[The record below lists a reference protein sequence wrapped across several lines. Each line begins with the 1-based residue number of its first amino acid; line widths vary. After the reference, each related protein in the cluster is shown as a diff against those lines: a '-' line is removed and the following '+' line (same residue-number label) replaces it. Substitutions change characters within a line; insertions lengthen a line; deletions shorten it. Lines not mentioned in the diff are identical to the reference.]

1 MRFFLSISFTAGLEW
16 LAMDL
21 NQKIRQY
28 LLYLKQCDEVDA
40 KYNLDTTEIKLL
52 NEIATA
58 LLAEDNLTV
67 SGALALKKIASPATL
82 HAAMK
87 RLIVKNLIVQIPA
100 QDSRTKH
107 LDLSKLGWKRYAEL
121 SAISP
126 TGAK

>member
-1 MRFFLSISFTAGLEW
+1 
-16 LAMDL
+16 MDL

-28 LLYLKQCDEVDA
+28 LLYLKQCDEVDV
-40 KYNLDTTEIKLL
+40 KYNLDATEIKLL
-52 NEIATA
+52 NEIVTA
-58 LLAEDNLTV
+58 LLAEDSLTV

-87 RLIVKNLIVQIPA
+87 RLIVKNLIAQVPA
-100 QDSRTKH
+100 QDSRTKY
-107 LDLSKLGWKRYAEL
+107 LNLSKLGWKRYSEL

>member
-1 MRFFLSISFTAGLEW
+1 
-16 LAMDL
+16 MDL

-40 KYNLDTTEIKLL
+40 KYNLDSSEIKLL

-58 LLAEDNLTV
+58 LLAEDGLTV

-87 RLIVKNLIVQIPA
+87 RLIVKNLIAQVPA
-100 QDSRTKH
+100 QDSRTKY
-107 LDLSKLGWKRYAEL
+107 LDLSKLGSKRYSEL
-121 SAISP
+121 SDISL
-126 TGAK
+126 TGSK

>member
-1 MRFFLSISFTAGLEW
+1 
-16 LAMDL
+16 MDL

-28 LLYLKQCDEVDA
+28 LLYLKQCDEVDD
-40 KYNLDTTEIKLL
+40 KYNLDATEIKLL

-58 LLAEDNLTV
+58 LLAEDSLTV

-87 RLIVKNLIVQIPA
+87 RLIVKNLILQVPA
-100 QDSRTKH
+100 QDSRTKY
-107 LDLSKLGWKRYAEL
+107 LDLSKLGWKRYSEL

-126 TGAK
+126 NGAK

>member
-1 MRFFLSISFTAGLEW
+1 MGGLEW
-16 LAMDL
+16 IAMDL

-40 KYNLDTTEIKLL
+40 KYNLDATEIKLL

-58 LLAEDNLTV
+58 LLAEDSLTV

-87 RLIVKNLIVQIPA
+87 RLIVKNLIVQVPA
-100 QDSRTKH
+100 QDSRTKY
-107 LDLSKLGWKRYAEL
+107 LDLSKLGWKRYSEL

>member
-1 MRFFLSISFTAGLEW
+1 
-16 LAMDL
+16 MDL

-40 KYNLDTTEIKLL
+40 KYNLDATEIKLL

-58 LLAEDNLTV
+58 LLAEDSLTV

-87 RLIVKNLIVQIPA
+87 RLIVKDLILQVPA
-100 QDSRTKH
+100 QDSRTKFLH
-107 LDLSKLGWKRYAEL
+107 LSKLGWKRYAEHANIL
-121 SAISP
+121 A
-126 TGAK
+126 AAVK